1 VVWVASAPGRR
12 GARSCHPRAG
22 PEPPRLGVAYRRRGR
37 CAQQPIGQLPGQ
49 ACQPGK
55 PPPAYP
61 GEPRWPAVTLRP
73 AVGRLLRAGMPGIFG
88 ITAGDVGPLSG
99 RSAARLPDVMFV
111 SEDRVLGVGAGAAQ
125 VRLANLVHDGWLSGA
140 SHSAFQGG
148 MDHLLRVGPLGDL
161 PGASRLVRVQF
172 LDPVYREDAITVGVR
187 WETVGVTGGLFP
199 VLDAAPR
206 AARAPGWRSPAAT
219 APRSARWAPGWTG
232 CLCTRWPP

>member
-1 VVWVASAPGRR
+1 VVWVASAPGRP

-22 PEPPRLGVAYRRRGR
+22 PRTATAGCCVSTAWPLHAATHRSVAGTS
-37 CAQQPIGQLPGQ
+37 LPARQ
-49 ACQPGK
+49 TAV
-55 PPPAYP
+55 PAHP

-73 AVGRLLRAGMPGIFG
+73 PSAVCCVLACPGSFG

-111 SEDRVLGVGAGAAQ
+111 SEERVLGVGVGAAQ

-140 SHSAFQGG
+140 SRSAFPGG

-172 LDPVYREDAITVGVR
+172 LDPVYR
-187 WETVGVTGGLFP
+187 GGRYNRG
-199 VLDAAPR
+199 R
-206 AARAPGWRSPAAT
+206 A
-219 APRSARWAPGWTG
+219 
-232 CLCTRWPP
+232 L